1 MEQGTEEWFAAR
13 LGRVTASR
21 VQDIVART
29 KTGYAAS
36 RDNYLAQ
43 LVCERLTGKG
53 AESFTNAAMAHGT
66 ETEPLARAAYEM
78 KNSVLV
84 DEVGFIQHPTLMA
97 GASPD
102 GMVGQDGLIEIKCP
116 QTNTHIETLLSG
128 KIPSKYKAQMTWQ
141 MLCTGRKWCDFIS
154 FDPRLPQEL
163 QMFVQR
169 YLYDVEYANK
179 LETEVLLFLAE
190 VDVTLTTLNQLKENN
205 GKDNL

>member
-21 VQDIVART
+21 VNDIVART
-29 KTGYAAS
+29 KTGYSAS

-53 AESFTNAAMAHGT
+53 AESYTNAAMAHGT

-84 DEVGFIQHPTLMA
+84 DEVGFVQHPTLMA

-116 QTNTHIETLLSG
+116 QTNTHIDTLLSG
-128 KIPSKYKAQMTWQ
+128 KIPTKYKAQMTWQ
-141 MLCTGRKWCDFIS
+141 MLCTGRQWCDFIS

-169 YLYDVEYANK
+169 YSYDVEYANQ
-179 LETEVLLFLAE
+179 LENEVKLFLAE
-190 VDVTLTTLNQLKENN
+190 VDKTLTTLNQLKEKNV
-205 GKDNL
+205 

>member
-21 VQDIVART
+21 VNDIVART
-29 KTGYAAS
+29 KTGYSAS

-53 AESFTNAAMAHGT
+53 AESYTNAAMAHGT

-84 DEVGFIQHPTLMA
+84 DEVGFVQHPTLMA

-116 QTNTHIETLLSG
+116 QTNTHIDTLLSG
-128 KIPSKYKAQMTWQ
+128 KIPNKYKAQMTWQ

-169 YLYDVEYANK
+169 YPYDVKYANQ
-179 LETEVLLFLAE
+179 LENEVKLFLAE
-190 VDVTLTTLNQLKENN
+190 VDVTLTTLNQLKEKNV
-205 GKDNL
+205 

>member
-21 VQDIVART
+21 VNDIVART
-29 KTGYAAS
+29 KTGYSAS

-53 AESFTNAAMAHGT
+53 AESYTNAAMAHGT

-84 DEVGFIQHPTLMA
+84 NEVGFVQHPTLMA

-102 GMVGQDGLIEIKCP
+102 GMVGKDGLIEIKCP
-116 QTNTHIETLLSG
+116 QTNTHIDTLLSG
-128 KIPSKYKAQMTWQ
+128 KIPNKYKAQMTWQ

-169 YLYDVEYANK
+169 YPYDVEYANQ
-179 LETEVLLFLAE
+179 LENEVKLFLAE
-190 VDVTLTTLNQLKENN
+190 VDKTLTTLNQLKEKNV
-205 GKDNL
+205 

>member
-13 LGRVTASR
+13 LGRVTASK

-43 LVCERLTGKG
+43 LVCELLTGKG
-53 AESFTNAAMAHGT
+53 AESFSTPAMAHGT

-84 DEVGFIQHPTLMA
+84 DEVGFVQHPTLMA

-102 GMVGQDGLIEIKCP
+102 GLVGQDGLIEIKCP

-141 MLCTGRKWCDFIS
+141 MICTGRKWCDFIS

-169 YLYDVEYANK
+169 YPYDAEYANK

>member
-21 VQDIVART
+21 VNDIVART
-29 KTGYAAS
+29 KTGYSAS

-53 AESFTNAAMAHGT
+53 AESYTNAAMAHGT

-84 DEVGFIQHPTLMA
+84 DEVGFVQHPTLMA

-116 QTNTHIETLLSG
+116 QTNTHIDTLLSG
-128 KIPSKYKAQMTWQ
+128 KIPTKYKAQMTWQ

-169 YLYDVEYANK
+169 YPYDVEYANQ
-179 LETEVLLFLAE
+179 LENEVKLFLAE
-190 VDVTLTTLNQLKENN
+190 VDVTLTTLNQLKEKNV
-205 GKDNL
+205 

>member
-21 VQDIVART
+21 VNDIVART
-29 KTGYAAS
+29 KTGYSAS

-53 AESFTNAAMAHGT
+53 AESYTNAAMAHGT

-84 DEVGFIQHPTLMA
+84 DEVGFVQHPTLMA

-116 QTNTHIETLLSG
+116 QTNTHIDTLLSG
-128 KIPSKYKAQMTWQ
+128 KIPNKYKAQMTWQ

-169 YLYDVEYANK
+169 YPYDVEYANQ
-179 LETEVLLFLAE
+179 LENEVKLFLAE
-190 VDVTLTTLNQLKENN
+190 VDVTLTTLNQLKEKNV
-205 GKDNL
+205 

>member
-43 LVCERLTGKG
+43 LICERLTGKG
-53 AESFTNAAMAHGT
+53 AESFSTAAMAHGI

-78 KNSVLV
+78 KNSIFV
-84 DEVGFIQHPTLMA
+84 DEVGFVQHPTLMA

-102 GMVGQDGLIEIKCP
+102 GLVGQDGLIEIKCP

-128 KIPSKYKAQMTWQ
+128 KIPNKHKAQMTWQ
-141 MLCTGRKWCDFIS
+141 MICTGRKWCDFIS

-169 YLYDVEYANK
+169 YPYDDEYANK

>member
-43 LVCERLTGKG
+43 LICERLTGKG
-53 AESFTNAAMAHGT
+53 AESFPTAAMAHGT

-78 KNSVLV
+78 KNSIFV
-84 DEVGFIQHPTLMA
+84 DEVGFVQHPTMMA

-128 KIPSKYKAQMTWQ
+128 KIPNKHKAQMTWQ
-141 MLCTGRKWCDFIS
+141 MICTGRKWCDFIS

-169 YLYDVEYANK
+169 YPYDAEYANK

>member
-1 MEQGTEEWFAAR
+1 
-13 LGRVTASR
+13 
-21 VQDIVART
+21 
-29 KTGYAAS
+29 
-36 RDNYLAQ
+36 
-43 LVCERLTGKG
+43 
-53 AESFTNAAMAHGT
+53 
-66 ETEPLARAAYEM
+66 
-78 KNSVLV
+78 
-84 DEVGFIQHPTLMA
+84 
-97 GASPD
+97 
-102 GMVGQDGLIEIKCP
+102 
-116 QTNTHIETLLSG
+116 
-128 KIPSKYKAQMTWQ
+128 